1 MTRLD
6 EIPTAFDAPA
16 DARPSA
22 VVARIRAIRPSRR
35 TVVRGLV
42 ISAAAAAL
50 VPIDWFLTRRA
61 AAAQPRTDGD
71 DMSEHMTCSPE
82 SYREEANNWPATG
95 PAVCYGGWRR
105 GGFPCADGYHRE
117 GTYTDGPDSY
127 ESTRVTTSCNG
138 RNAWRWQ
145 GYRCSDAITT
155 ATFADGTE
163 YSGITIAACAVSD
176 AAPAPAPAPEPTR
189 APDPEPEPAP
199 ETGSGGGSGS
209 GGSGGGTG
217 GSSDPS
223 RPRRLLPVLGTGLS
237 SLPVIG
243 SLLGG

>member
-1 MTRLD
+1 
-6 EIPTAFDAPA
+6 
-16 DARPSA
+16 
-22 VVARIRAIRPSRR
+22 
-35 TVVRGLV
+35 
-42 ISAAAAAL
+42 
-50 VPIDWFLTRRA
+50 
-61 AAAQPRTDGD
+61 
-71 DMSEHMTCSPE
+71 MSEHLTCAPE

-95 PAVCYGGWRR
+95 TAVCYGGWRR
-105 GGFPCADGYHRE
+105 GGFPCASGYHRE

-127 ESTRVTTSCNG
+127 ESTRVTTTCHG

-163 YSGITIAACAVSD
+163 YSGITIAACEVAGE
-176 AAPAPAPAPEPTR
+176 APAPAPEPEP
-189 APDPEPEPAP
+189 APAPVPEPEAAPAPEPEPAP
-199 ETGSGGGSGS
+199 APEPGS
-209 GGSGGGTG
+209 GGSSG

-223 RPRRLLPVLGTGLS
+223 RPRRLLPVLGAGLS

>member
-6 EIPTAFDAPA
+6 EIPMAAGAPA

-22 VVARIRAIRPSRR
+22 VVARLRAIRPSRR
-35 TVVRGLV
+35 AILRGLV
-42 ISAAAAAL
+42 IGAAAAAL
-50 VPIDWFLTRRA
+50 VPIDWFLTRRE

-71 DMSEHMTCSPE
+71 DMSEHLTCSPE

-95 PAVCYGGWRR
+95 QAVCYGGWRR
-105 GGFPCADGYHRE
+105 GGFPCASGYHRE
-117 GTYTDGPDSY
+117 GTYSDGSDSF

-163 YSGITIAACAVSD
+163 YRGITIAACAHGE
-176 AAPAPAPAPEPTR
+176 AEPTR
-189 APDPEPEPAP
+189 APEPASEPARAPEPTSEPARAP
-199 ETGSGGGSGS
+199 ESGS
-209 GGSGGGTG
+209 GGSGPRETA
-217 GSSDPS
+217 DPS
-223 RPRRLLPVLGTGLS
+223 RPRRLLPALGTGLS

-243 SLLGG
+243 SLHGR